1 MKAAGRERKRR
12 GLFPKQEVTLQLTL
26 LLHGFLYFRAF
37 LLVALKGIAKVNLV
51 CFSLLSKE
59 KNFFKVRYIGTF

>member
-37 LLVALKGIAKVNLV
+37 LLVALKGKAKVNLV

-59 KNFFKVRYIGTF
+59 KTSLKCIGTF